1 MMINTPTLPEKNP
14 RSEPGQVKRGRGRG
28 GNLIYRIFESIEM
41 LSDAERG
48 PALHTASLH
57 PGDTGNKVESSLHLG
72 SLISNVCLTSVRSG
86 AQEVSGEE

>member
-1 MMINTPTLPEKNP
+1 MINTPTLPEKNP

-72 SLISNVCLTSVRSG
+72 SLMSNVCLTSLRSG